1 MLEKIEQVKYW
12 IRDHKK
18 WFILGSVA
26 LAGLAAWAA
35 GEMGLWELIQEIY
48 KAV

>member
-26 LAGLAAWAA
+26 LAGLAAWRLGPQARWA
-35 GEMGLWELIQEIY
+35 CGS
-48 KAV
+48 